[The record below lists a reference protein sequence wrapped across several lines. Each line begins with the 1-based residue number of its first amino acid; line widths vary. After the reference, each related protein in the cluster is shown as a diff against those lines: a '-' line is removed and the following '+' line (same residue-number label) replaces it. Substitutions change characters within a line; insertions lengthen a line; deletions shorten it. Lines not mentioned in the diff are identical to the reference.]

1 MIHDARPLALLALFV
16 GTFALAAEDSEEPA
30 PWDVNDPPGES
41 RSIPIDTTSGT
52 WMSLDVSPDGRTIA
66 FDLLG
71 DIYVLP
77 IAGGEAR
84 AIDSGLSWS
93 MQPRFSPDG
102 TEIAYTSDALYQG
115 NARRRAAT
123 AHE

>member
-77 IAGGEAR
+77 IA
-84 AIDSGLSWS
+84 
-93 MQPRFSPDG
+93 
-102 TEIAYTSDALYQG
+102 
-115 NARRRAAT
+115 
-123 AHE
+123 